1 MKGHCIR
8 MMERTSM
15 AQECH
20 VKSTTLCLTVPS
32 RAESGIKTVQNMA
45 ETSYLNLGVLAIHE
59 NVKVY

>member
-1 MKGHCIR
+1 
-8 MMERTSM
+8 M